1 MKASEKKITT
11 ENTNVNATEEISF
24 WDTVLLGIEFV
35 GDGNGSDGS
44 GFEFVDLETR
54 MGLNCLDWT
63 AYSITKKFI
72 LNRDYLPLS
81 WHNACTKLRR
91 RDKAIDN
98 YSVYVPEFCV
108 NNKQSDY
115 PHRETIPSPFYTSGN
130 DSVDDLR
137 AECRLALLNALRDG
151 DRPNAVKRAFKALEN
166 SHSYGRYRDKDNMA
180 KSRRET
186 IEHRPY
192 RAMVV
197 KGFGVEYD
205 KFDCSENDLGTETPF
220 GSLSPSDFAF
230 VDRLVNVVDRV
241 KTAHKFA
248 TPEKFLCAVCYCL
261 DMPAVEAVPLV
272 YGVKIDGKKYKS
284 RSQLYSKNAK
294 EVINWILEDIESNP
308 EGLDK
313 WVKAIKHIEKMH
325 EAEDRLKEASVKYM
339 LTDEMTADLKKK
351 IETSPEMVLMF
362 CDALEKNITYLNN

>member
-1 MKASEKKITT
+1 MKHSNTITT
-11 ENTNVNATEEISF
+11 ENTNVNTAEEVSF

-272 YGVKIDGKKYKS
+272 YGVKINGKKYKS

-313 WVKAIKHIEKMH
+313 WVKVIKHIEKMH